1 MAAKQS
7 PNQDTLH
14 LKMDVCTLSVK
25 RRVSIHT
32 FVTVGLLT
40 KPDYLVVQHTDWSL
54 AKTASPTLSSAPV
67 FLIHVQ
73 QTGLTSFPFIS
84 VRNHDHTVKHNKWHS
99 VNG

>member
-32 FVTVGLLT
+32 FVSVGLLT
-40 KPDYLVVQHTDWSL
+40 QPDYLVVQHTGWSL
-54 AKTASPTLSSAPV
+54 AKMASQLYSHTYSRQV
-67 FLIHVQ
+67 WHVRN
-73 QTGLTSFPFIS
+73 LPFIS
-84 VRNHDHTVKHNKWHS
+84 VKNHARTVKHNERHS
-99 VNG
+99 VNR